1 MELYSKHMNEAKLIS
16 QFMIF
21 LERNVEIELLSAL
34 NDIFFPFIKRQHSQY
49 FVFISISSRFSYFD
63 ISVRVLY
70 KTNYLISE
78 RNVIIRL

>member
-1 MELYSKHMNEAKLIS
+1 MELYSKHMNEGKLIS

-49 FVFISISSRFSYFD
+49 FVLFP
-63 ISVRVLY
+63 LAPG
-70 KTNYLISE
+70 LITLTFQLEYSTKP
-78 RNVIIRL
+78 II